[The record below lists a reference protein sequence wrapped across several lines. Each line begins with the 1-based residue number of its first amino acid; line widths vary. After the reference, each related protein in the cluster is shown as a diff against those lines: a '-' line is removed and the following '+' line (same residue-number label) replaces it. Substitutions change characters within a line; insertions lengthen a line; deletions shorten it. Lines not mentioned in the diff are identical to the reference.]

1 MSGAYV
7 FPTRAL
13 GPQSIQARVLGQ
25 ALSGGLSLSGE
36 EQFSEVGGGGRVVVD
51 FGPCDL
57 MEREAV
63 LMWRRMRGAAD
74 GGARAI
80 VVPLGDRRHQ
90 PVNPLYTGAD
100 TVGLDTYVADVAAW
114 APDQVTATVSA
125 DAALGATSISF
136 ALTSPLRLLGG
147 EWFGALHPAWSWR
160 VYNIIRVT
168 AGGAGDGGGT
178 TVFFEPPLREA
189 VPAGQQLDFDNPRC
203 LMRAD
208 GDLSETLSLLK
219 FGKSPN
225 ARFVEH
231 PGTL

>member
-1 MSGAYV
+1 MTPGYV
-7 FPTRAL
+7 FPTQAL

-57 MEREAV
+57 MTREAV
-63 LMWRRMRGAAD
+63 LMWRRLVGAAD
-74 GGARAI
+74 GGARPI
-80 VVPLGDRRHQ
+80 VVPLGDRLHQ
-90 PVNPLYTGAD
+90 PVRPLYTGAD
-100 TVGLDTYVADVAAW
+100 TFGQDTWVADITAW

-125 DAALGATSISF
+125 DAAVGATSISF
-136 ALTSPLRLLGG
+136 TLTSPLALLGG
-147 EWFGALHPAWSWR
+147 EWFGALHPAFSWR
-160 VYNIIRVT
+160 SYNIIRVT

-178 TVFFEPPLREA
+178 TVFFDPPLREA
-189 VPAGQQLDFDNPRC
+189 IPAAQQLDFDNPRC

-208 GDLSETLSLLK
+208 GDLSETLSLLR

-225 ARFVEH
+225 ARFVEY